1 MTRNRGMAVGVAAL
15 GVLLVALATP
25 VLAHHSTTMFVND
38 NTITLEGTMTEV
50 AMGNP
55 HSLFFLDAKPLDQP
69 NAAVKN
75 WSVEAPNPRRLNG
88 MGWQRDTIK
97 AGDKVRITGFA
108 RKDGKPQILFIEIS
122 DDKGHH
128 FTEKRENY
136 SGGGGN

>member
-1 MTRNRGMAVGVAAL
+1 MTRNRGVRLGVAAL

-25 VLAHHSTTMFVND
+25 ILAHHSTTMFVND

-50 AMGNP
+50 AWGNP
-55 HSLFFLDAKPLDQP
+55 HSLFFLDAKPVEKPGD
-69 NAAVKN
+69 AMKN
-75 WSVEAPNPRRLNG
+75 WSVEAPSPRRLTA

-97 AGDKVRITGFA
+97 PGDKVRITGFA

-128 FTEKRENY
+128 FQA
-136 SGGGGN
+136 S

>member
-1 MTRNRGMAVGVAAL
+1 MWRNRGIAL
-15 GVLLVALATP
+15 GAAVLGFLMIAATTP
-25 VLAHHSTTMFVND
+25 ILAHHSTTMFVND
-38 NTITLEGTMTEV
+38 QTITLEGTMTEV

-55 HSLFFLDAKPLDQP
+55 HSLFFLDAKPSDKPGDPVQ
-69 NAAVKN
+69 N

-97 AGDKVRITGFA
+97 PGDKVKITGYA

-136 SGGGGN
+136 SGN

>member
-1 MTRNRGMAVGVAAL
+1 MTRNRGMALGAAVL
-15 GVLLVALATP
+15 GILMVALATP
-25 VLAHHSTTMFVND
+25 ILAHHSTTMFVND

-55 HSLFFLDAKPLDQP
+55 HSLFFLDAKPVEKP
-69 NAAVKN
+69 NEPMKN

-97 AGDKVRITGFA
+97 AGDKVRITGYA

-128 FTEKRENY
+128 FIEKRDNY
-136 SGGGGN
+136 AGGE

>member
-1 MTRNRGMAVGVAAL
+1 MTRNRGVRLGVAAL

-25 VLAHHSTTMFVND
+25 ILAHHSTTMFVND

-50 AMGNP
+50 AWGNP
-55 HSLFFLDAKPLDQP
+55 HSLFFLDAKPVEKPGD
-69 NAAVKN
+69 AMKN
-75 WSVEAPNPRRLNG
+75 WSVEAPSPRRLTA

-97 AGDKVRITGFA
+97 PGDKVRITGFA

-128 FTEKRENY
+128 FQEKRDNY
-136 SGGGGN
+136 AGD